1 MKRIVVLVLAL
12 LMLVAVFAG
21 CQNQNDANNDAEPT
35 DQEQT
40 TDNANDEE
48 QGAQNTDPI
57 KIAIAAPQTGD
68 FAEYGIGFKNA
79 VQLKAE
85 EVNAAGGVLGRQIE
99 VVVFDDKNS
108 GEEAATIA
116 EKIAGDEDIVGVVG
130 HFASGVCMAASPTY
144 QEVGIVEISPSA
156 SHPDYT
162 SEGDYIFRNNTVI
175 SIEAGEAIN
184 IADQV
189 LNADKIA
196 ILSVATDWGTS
207 TAAIAEG
214 IIAETEG
221 LELTGSEE
229 VMDGTVD
236 YSPAITAIEAGSPD
250 VVLVAG
256 MYNVLAPFA
265 TQYRAVNPD
274 IKFVGFSNAYSQQ
287 LIELGGEFVEDIHLP
302 AIFFSGS
309 MDESVAAFVSAYTEK
324 YGSEPSALTAQA
336 YDSMGI
342 IIAAIEAAG
351 STDRAAIRD
360 QVAAIDYPGVTGQTS
375 FNEIGDADK
384 SFNWLKVEGGKFVQ
398 VEK

>member
-1 MKRIVVLVLAL
+1 MKKIAVLVLAL
-12 LMLVAVFAG
+12 LMLVTVFAG
-21 CQNQNDANNDAEPT
+21 CQNENNKTDDANSNEQAQTGDAPK
-35 DQEQT
+35 
-40 TDNANDEE
+40 DE
-48 QGAQNTDPI
+48 APVDKDPI

-68 FAEYGIGFKNA
+68 FAEYGTGFKNA

-85 EVNAAGGVLGRQIE
+85 EINAAGGVLGREIE
-99 VVVFDDKNS
+99 VVVFDDKNN

-116 EKIAGDEDIVGVVG
+116 EKIAGDKDFVGVVG

-144 QEVGIVEISPSA
+144 QEIGIVEISPSA

-175 SIEAGEAIN
+175 SVEAGEAIK
-184 IADQV
+184 IADEV
-189 LNADKIA
+189 LEADKIA

-221 LELTGSEE
+221 LELAGSEE

-236 YSPAITAIEAGSPD
+236 FSPAITALEADSPD

-265 TQYRAVNPD
+265 TQYKAVNPD

-287 LIELGGEFVEDIHLP
+287 LIELGGEFVEGIHLP

-309 MDESVAAFVSAYTEK
+309 TDEDVASFVSTYSNK
-324 YGSEPSALTAQA
+324 YGSDPSALTAQA

-351 STDRAAIRD
+351 GTDRAAVRD
-360 QVAAIDYPGVTGQTS
+360 QVASIDYPGVTGQTS

-384 SFNWLKVEGGKFVQ
+384 SFNWLKVEDGKFVK
-398 VEK
+398 VER

>member
-1 MKRIVVLVLAL
+1 MKKIAVLVLAL
-12 LMLVAVFAG
+12 LMLVTVFAG
-21 CQNQNDANNDAEPT
+21 CQNENNKTDDANTNEQA
-35 DQEQT
+35 QT
-40 TDNANDEE
+40 TEGAPKDE
-48 QGAQNTDPI
+48 APVDKDPI

-68 FAEYGIGFKNA
+68 FAEYGTGFKNA

-85 EVNAAGGVLGRQIE
+85 EINAAGGVLGREIE
-99 VVVFDDKNS
+99 VVVFDDKNN

-116 EKIAGDEDIVGVVG
+116 EKIAGDKDFVGVVG

-175 SIEAGEAIN
+175 SVEAGEAIK
-184 IADQV
+184 IADEV
-189 LNADKIA
+189 LEADKIA

-214 IIAETEG
+214 IIGETEG

-236 YSPAITAIEAGSPD
+236 FSPAITALEAGSPD

-265 TQYRAVNPD
+265 TQYKAVNPD

-287 LIELGGEFVEDIHLP
+287 LIELGGEFVEGIHLP

-309 MDESVAAFVSAYTEK
+309 TDEDVASFVSTYSDK
-324 YGSEPSALTAQA
+324 YGSDPSALTAQA

-351 STDRAAIRD
+351 GTDRAAVRD
-360 QVAAIDYPGVTGQTS
+360 QVASIDYPGVTGQTS

-384 SFNWLKVEGGKFVQ
+384 TFNWLKVEDGKFVQ
-398 VEK
+398 VER